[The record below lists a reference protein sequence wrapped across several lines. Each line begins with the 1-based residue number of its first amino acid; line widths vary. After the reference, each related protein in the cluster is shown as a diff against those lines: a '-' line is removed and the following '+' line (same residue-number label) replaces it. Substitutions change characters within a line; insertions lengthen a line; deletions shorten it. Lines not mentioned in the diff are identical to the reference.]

1 MIKQL
6 KLTYILGTF
15 LAITLPLSA
24 EPELSLTIEQAYE
37 LCIEHSLELRTGRLE
52 ILAERRRIALGWWE
66 SFPSLSVQLS
76 DSRLVRYNTPDN
88 KTVSLSS
95 ALTVPVYNGGRTRLQ
110 RKLDTLSADLR
121 TVLLSATGEEL
132 KNTCF
137 VNFHELHLLSL
148 KCDALAQTAAL
159 AENQH
164 AIRKKSLNWERP
176 GVESRDPSLSRRN
189 PPGAIFR
196 GNGKL
201 SREFALRK
209 LLDLDGDVS
218 IRPVS
223 LLDSGYTGILLAD
236 KGTRLNACAQE
247 KNTAL
252 LQNRYLV
259 EQARLQ
265 NRLLAARWLPNVQL
279 QASARLNGEKFPLQY
294 PDYGLRAVVEF
305 PGELL
310 PVSFSFGISTSPERE
325 YGRSLTTSVQ
335 TPVSL
340 RPLVDK
346 HLAGTRLS
354 LALEASREL
363 EREIRYSLEEAVL
376 AHERQRRSQE
386 LLRDRITIQE
396 KKAAILLKQA
406 ELGQITRLDYLE
418 GEKRIARRRAG
429 NTFRRIRTGPPGT
442 EHRAARR
449 LETGGTRQFREG
461 RMKKS
466 GVVSAAAALT
476 LAAVFAAC
484 SGSGHER
491 TGKQEPM
498 RVHVYRATMEPV
510 TDDIISF
517 GSLMHTKK
525 NDLSSAVDGTLEE
538 LPFREGDPVLAG
550 AVLARLSN
558 IQLTINLDQDGGE
571 RAPVRRRPRGART
584 MVPLPAEARF
594 LFARKAERD
603 RARKQSARVPRTD
616 TDQRT
621 STGTSVDGFRAEK
634 LRNARF
640 LSAAESE
647 LALAPDTRDV
657 TCSSAA
663 GIRIAGATRTRECS
677 EDGRYRR
684 LFPYIARP
692 GWPCRGERQTQN

>member
-1 MIKQL
+1 MKKQL
-6 KLTYILGTF
+6 KLTYILGAF
-15 LAITLPLSA
+15 LAMTLPLSA
-24 EPELSLTIEQAYE
+24 DPELSLTIEQAYE

-52 ILAERRRIALGWWE
+52 ILAEHRRIALGWWE

-132 KNTCF
+132 KNICF

-164 AIRKKSLNWERP
+164 AITEKEFELGTSREIDV
-176 GVESRDPSLSRRN
+176 VETRLYLEEIRQALYS
-189 PPGAIFR
+189 AETE
-196 GNGKL
+196 KL

-223 LLDSGYTGILLAD
+223 LLDSGYTGLLLAD

-418 GEKRIARRRAG
+418 GENELLAS
-429 NTFRRIRTGPPGT
+429 
-442 EHRAARR
+442 R
-449 LETGGTRQFREG
+449 LEHL
-461 RMKKS
+461 S
-466 GVVSAAAALT
+466 GVFELVRLERNIAL
-476 LAAVFAAC
+476 
-484 SGSGHER
+484 
-491 TGKQEPM
+491 
-498 RVHVYRATMEPV
+498 
-510 TDDIISF
+510 
-517 GSLMHTKK
+517 
-525 NDLSSAVDGTLEE
+525 
-538 LPFREGDPVLAG
+538 LAG
-550 AVLARLSN
+550 L
-558 IQLTINLDQDGGE
+558 E
-571 RAPVRRRPRGART
+571 
-584 MVPLPAEARF
+584 PAELVNF
-594 LFARKAERD
+594 
-603 RARKQSARVPRTD
+603 
-616 TDQRT
+616 
-621 STGTSVDGFRAEK
+621 G
-634 LRNARF
+634 
-640 LSAAESE
+640 
-647 LALAPDTRDV
+647 
-657 TCSSAA
+657 
-663 GIRIAGATRTRECS
+663 RE
-677 EDGRYRR
+677 E
-684 LFPYIARP
+684 
-692 GWPCRGERQTQN
+692 